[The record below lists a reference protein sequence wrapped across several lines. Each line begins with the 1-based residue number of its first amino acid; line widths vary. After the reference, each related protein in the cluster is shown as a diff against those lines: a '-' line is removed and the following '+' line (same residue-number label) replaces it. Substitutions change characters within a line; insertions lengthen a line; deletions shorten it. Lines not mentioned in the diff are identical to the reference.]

1 MNMNEVNGKIF
12 ACGEDFF
19 IKLFS
24 QVGFSTVNE
33 SITPQGFVEEFKKE
47 KFVFAVFSQK
57 AFEKFKDIFFEKFP
71 QIPYIVFPYPEEK
84 NKMEEEIKKL
94 MEIAVGVSIE

>member
-1 MNMNEVNGKIF
+1 MSELSGKVF

-19 IKLFS
+19 RKLFS
-24 QVGFSTVNE
+24 QVGFSTTGE
-33 SITPQGFVEEFKKE
+33 DITPEEFAKEFKKE

-57 AFEKFKDIFFEKFP
+57 AFEKFKDVFFEKFP
-71 QIPYIVFPYPEEK
+71 GIAYIVFPYPEEK

-94 MEIAVGVSIE
+94 MEMAVGVSIE